1 MWAGQRVVSANTV
14 RRYLVNGYGSQ
25 NARSQRSIT
34 LGIFCVLLLFCS
46 ACNSKGAAAETEKGQ
61 PQPVNPVEPTRPV
74 GQTGDWQLVFE
85 DDFTG
90 SELDTDNWVTCHW
103 WNDEGC
109 TIASN
114 DELEWYR
121 PDNVFLRDGKLV
133 LSARK
138 ESVTAP
144 DGREFAYTSGMVS
157 TGTDTYKSEA
167 HKFTFKHV
175 YVEMR
180 ARVPGGKGLWP
191 ALWLLPDDYES
202 LPEIDVMEILGD
214 KPNELHMNFHYLDDE
229 GNRNSEGHTWTS
241 PEPLTDWHVYGLDWQ
256 PRGITWYLDGNKR
269 NHYTAE
275 EKYVPDEP
283 MYLIANLAVGGEW
296 PGIPDADTTFPSDFE
311 IDFIRVWMRN

>member
-1 MWAGQRVVSANTV
+1 
-14 RRYLVNGYGSQ
+14 
-25 NARSQRSIT
+25 
-34 LGIFCVLLLFCS
+34 VLLSFTS
-46 ACNSKGAAAETEKGQ
+46 GCNSGGATAETEEVQ
-61 PQPVNPVEPTRPV
+61 VQPVKPVQPARPV
-74 GQTGDWQLVFE
+74 GQTGGWQLVFE
-85 DDFTG
+85 DDFSG
-90 SELDTDNWVTCHW
+90 SELDTDKWVTCYW
-103 WNDEGC
+103 WDDGGC

-157 TGTDTYKSEA
+157 TGTDTYQSEV
-167 HKFTFKHV
+167 HKATFKHV

-180 ARVPGGKGLWP
+180 ARVPAGKGLWP
-191 ALWLLPDDYES
+191 ALWLLPADYES

-214 KPNELHMNFHYLDDE
+214 KPSELHMNFHYLDDE

-275 EKYVPDEP
+275 DKYVPDEP
-283 MYLIANLAVGGEW
+283 MYLIANLAVGGDW
-296 PGIPDADTTFPSDFE
+296 PGTPDADTPFPSDFE